1 MKIILIIDSFKGSL
15 TSKEVED
22 VASQE
27 LKKIIPDTNIISI
40 PIADGGEG
48 FLSAITQNIPT
59 QTQYIHAHNPCME
72 MIKTQYKISKDGR
85 TAFIEMASI
94 SGLPLIREEQR
105 NPMKTTT
112 FGAGELIKDA
122 LDKGCRK
129 FIIGIG
135 GSATNDAGT
144 GMLQALGYRF
154 LDKRGKLLKQ
164 GGRTLEKIT
173 HIDSSNQH
181 PELKNA
187 HFIVACD
194 VNNPF
199 FGPNGA
205 AHIFAHQKGADVKMI
220 HSLDK
225 GMQNFAKIIYQET
238 GNDISSIP
246 GSGAA
251 GGLGGGMLAFF
262 QTELQSG
269 ANILLKAINFNEK
282 INNADLIITGEGKI
296 DRQTLMGKA
305 PFHILQAGQN
315 KSIPVIAI
323 AGKTEDR
330 DKLIQAGFKAIY
342 ETTPSSMS
350 LKDAMKPE
358 IAKENI
364 RKTIQE
370 LASTHL
376 KSFI

>member
-1 MKIILIIDSFKGSL
+1 
-15 TSKEVED
+15 
-22 VASQE
+22 
-27 LKKIIPDTNIISI
+27 
-40 PIADGGEG
+40 
-48 FLSAITQNIPT
+48 
-59 QTQYIHAHNPCME
+59 
-72 MIKTQYKISKDGR
+72 
-85 TAFIEMASI
+85 
-94 SGLPLIREEQR
+94 
-105 NPMKTTT
+105 
-112 FGAGELIKDA
+112 
-122 LDKGCRK
+122 
-129 FIIGIG
+129 
-135 GSATNDAGT
+135 
-144 GMLQALGYRF
+144 
-154 LDKRGKLLKQ
+154 
-164 GGRTLEKIT
+164 
-173 HIDSSNQH
+173 
-181 PELKNA
+181 
-187 HFIVACD
+187 
-194 VNNPF
+194 
-199 FGPNGA
+199 
-205 AHIFAHQKGADVKMI
+205 MI